1 MDLPSAVQAAAPFE
15 DIQRLLAAD
24 PAAALTVDEDDE
36 LPVHC
41 AAGMGRTDAVRAL
54 LAAAPATAAATDI
67 RLYTPLHLAAMCGA
81 ADTVLLLLE
90 AAPATAL
97 AQDVLEG
104 HAPACGGNPRG
115 GASNAGAGGCS
126 A

>member
-1 MDLPSAVQAAAPFE
+1 M
-15 DIQRLLAAD
+15 
-24 PAAALTVDEDDE
+24 
-36 LPVHC
+36 HC

-54 LAAAPATAAATDI
+54 LAAAPATVAATDI

-104 HAPACGGNPRG
+104 HAPACGGNPRV
-115 GASNAGAGGCS
+115 GASNAGAGGCRS
-126 A
+126 